1 MNRFASA
8 VGLLPEPSGP
18 LVTVSRGP
26 CSTQSCILYVEGP
39 FRFPVTPDLR
49 AAVRTALR
57 QGIRRLEVDLTGVP
71 RIDAAGVGELVRAY
85 NMTAAAAGVLQI
97 RNTTPW
103 VRHVLEL
110 VGLFTVLSEG
120 EPLPG

>member
-1 MNRFASA
+1 MITGWQGSQFERRVPIF
-8 VGLLPEPSGP
+8 LD
-18 LVTVSRGP
+18 
-26 CSTQSCILYVEGP
+26 Q
-39 FRFPVTPDLR
+39 
-49 AAVRTALR
+49 R